1 MSCRCACVG
10 GLYKYRDG
18 LDGRKS
24 DRGVS
29 RRHAYK
35 GGTRKKR
42 TRAKKEEG
50 KVGERW
56 GRGVRRRGGRGGMV
70 SVGSSVRETAETLDP
85 RQRING
91 LARRRT
97 GDNYPENFI

>member
-1 MSCRCACVG
+1 
-10 GLYKYRDG
+10 
-18 LDGRKS
+18 
-24 DRGVS
+24 
-29 RRHAYK
+29 
-35 GGTRKKR
+35 
-42 TRAKKEEG
+42 
-50 KVGERW
+50 
-56 GRGVRRRGGRGGMV
+56 MV